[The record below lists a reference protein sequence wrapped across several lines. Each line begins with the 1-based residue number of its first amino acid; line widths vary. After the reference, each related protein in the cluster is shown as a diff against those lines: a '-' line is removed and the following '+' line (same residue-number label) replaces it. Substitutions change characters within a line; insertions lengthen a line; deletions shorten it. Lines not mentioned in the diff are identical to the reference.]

1 MTGTCGSCGDEAV
14 YLVTLAYDRGK
25 RGGRLMS
32 YCESCRD
39 NSQFVQVA
47 VPLDIDEATLRT
59 LIQALYAH
67 GWSESDPKSA
77 SELLG
82 IEVRE
87 A

>member
-1 MTGTCGSCGDEAV
+1 VAKTCASCGDEAA

-47 VPLDIDEATLRT
+47 IPLDIDEATLRT
-59 LIQALYAH
+59 AIQALYAH
-67 GWSESDPKSA
+67 GWTESDPLTA
-77 SELLG
+77 SQLLG
-82 IEVRE
+82 IEIHG

>member
-1 MTGTCGSCGDEAV
+1 MTKTCGSCGDEAA
-14 YLVTLAYDRGK
+14 YLVTLAYERGV

-39 NSQFVQVA
+39 SSQFVQVA
-47 VPLDIDEATLRT
+47 LPLDIDEVTLRT
-59 LIQALYAH
+59 GIQALYAQ
-67 GWSESDPKSA
+67 GWTDSDPQTA

-82 IEVRE
+82 IKVQD